1 MQAVGINSN
10 ATRYDGCR
18 PSQRDTTQI
27 ILEVCSWMPLTIN
40 IPSTSYEP
48 PCNLDHVPLGSR
60 IKETHDFGF
69 ITLDIMSVIPE
80 DAGMYMCKAINK
92 AGDDVTTASLRVHG

>member
-1 MQAVGINSN
+1 MFF
-10 ATRYDGCR
+10 
-18 PSQRDTTQI
+18 
-27 ILEVCSWMPLTIN
+27 
-40 IPSTSYEP
+40 
-48 PCNLDHVPLGSR
+48 LGSR

-92 AGDDVTTASLRVHG
+92 AGDAVTTTSLRVHGEWAVAIPARKRQLGDI